1 MTSITSI
8 DEETGLVYIIP
19 LKTEKID
26 IISKLSNEIE
36 TNFYQSSKL
45 FAKNIKLI
53 NDLRFES
60 LNINSINKINL
71 ELITKLKKYYYI
83 IKNLISEKFSN
94 NTLNFNWNNINSG
107 NWNFELENINYQ
119 IASYYTILALQEFK
133 IDTEGIQK
141 SGIYFQYAVGYID
154 LINNNNTLQL
164 NSIKSLLFAQSQEIY
179 LNKAKFDNMQISVL
193 LKLSMQ
199 ISDFY
204 KDCNIENNI
213 ENNNENKIINDYY
226 KIKNYYY
233 KCYSFYLY
241 SKLCEKKIKKID
253 QFVYLNECLKIFNE
267 LKLLDNNILYSI
279 ILQDFENLKLKIIEN
294 FELLKIN
301 NLSNLSNLPNFN
313 QYKPLPRVKLV
324 KSLIPKDESEFI
336 ILLNKSFNELIPLN
350 KINEIL
356 QYQNQFKEFI
366 ENELIFPINEM
377 NLKLK
382 NILNDLKINF
392 QNNDI
397 LLKLNEIPEEI
408 NLNRLKLLE
417 IGNLNKINELIE
429 IINKLKLN
437 CRLKLDKIWKLLKD
451 EIDDENSLASYYG
464 YKIWNLGSINDDKIG
479 CTILNTFKIYENY
492 LNQSENNGDKLIL
505 NQIEEL
511 TPFLKIYNNEK
522 ILKDYIP
529 ESDYLNLNPEFK
541 KNIDKI
547 NELSILINNL
557 INERDLFL
565 NKIKQ
570 KESNINILEIFKKNF
585 KDENE
590 IELSKILSNEIM
602 KFNNEIEF
610 ILNSRLK
617 QDELISNLNI
627 KIQEFEIFKNKIKIS
642 NNRKESIKVL
652 NLTYKGF
659 FEIIGNLNQ
668 GKEFYQNLIENI
680 EVKTIQF
687 EEFLSKRYESK
698 NELQRKLE
706 LNK

>member
-193 LKLSMQ
+193 LKL
-199 ISDFY
+199 I
-204 KDCNIENNI
+204 
-213 ENNNENKIINDYY
+213 
-226 KIKNYYY
+226 
-233 KCYSFYLY
+233 
-241 SKLCEKKIKKID
+241 
-253 QFVYLNECLKIFNE
+253 
-267 LKLLDNNILYSI
+267 
-279 ILQDFENLKLKIIEN
+279 
-294 FELLKIN
+294 
-301 NLSNLSNLPNFN
+301 
-313 QYKPLPRVKLV
+313 KLV

-627 KIQEFEIFKNKIKIS
+627 KIQEFEVFKNKIKIS